1 MEVSKVHRLDKF
13 PVCVL
18 TYRVNLIMFIM
29 FNKCE
34 PKITKVLTVI
44 ALVMVLVSCSKPI
57 SVNQR
62 VGDGEIVDQF
72 CKPPYSTTTMI
83 STGKVTIPT
92 VQTYPA
98 IYRTTIKVSDYP
110 YTIEY
115 NGSALYSKEIG
126 TKVKV
131 EWVEKVYKQRDG
143 TFKIVTS
150 DVEVTGVYGRRI
162 N

>member
-1 MEVSKVHRLDKF
+1 MGLKKKL
-13 PVCVL
+13 
-18 TYRVNLIMFIM
+18 
-29 FNKCE
+29 
-34 PKITKVLTVI
+34 KITKVLTVI
-44 ALVMVLVSCSKPI
+44 ALLMVLVSCSKPI
-57 SVNQR
+57 SVNR
-62 VGDGEIVDQF
+62 RAGDGEIIDQF

-131 EWVEKVYKQRDG
+131 EWVEKVYKQKDG

>member
-1 MEVSKVHRLDKF
+1 
-13 PVCVL
+13 
-18 TYRVNLIMFIM
+18 
-29 FNKCE
+29 
-34 PKITKVLTVI
+34 
-44 ALVMVLVSCSKPI
+44 
-57 SVNQR
+57 
-62 VGDGEIVDQF
+62 
-72 CKPPYSTTTMI
+72 MI

-126 TKVKV
+126 TKVKA
-131 EWVEKVYKQRDG
+131 EWVEKVYKQKDG

>member
-1 MEVSKVHRLDKF
+1 MGLKKKL
-13 PVCVL
+13 
-18 TYRVNLIMFIM
+18 
-29 FNKCE
+29 
-34 PKITKVLTVI
+34 KITKVLTVI
-44 ALVMVLVSCSKPI
+44 ALIMVLVSCSKPI

-98 IYRTTIKVSDYP
+98 IYKTTIKVSDYP

-131 EWVEKVYKQRDG
+131 EWVEKVYKQKDG

-150 DVEVTGVYGRRI
+150 DVEVIGVYGRRI